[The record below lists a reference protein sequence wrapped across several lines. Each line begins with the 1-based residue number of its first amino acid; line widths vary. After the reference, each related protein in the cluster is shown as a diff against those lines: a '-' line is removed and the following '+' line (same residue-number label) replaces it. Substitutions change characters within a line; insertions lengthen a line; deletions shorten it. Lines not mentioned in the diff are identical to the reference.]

1 MPRHSYH
8 DLQAQL
14 LTMQMMVNELSVDP
28 AFGVTTRAALKYELP
43 RIANTARCVIFMD
56 IDNLHTLNEKYSE
69 GGKNG
74 YEVMNGKIKRAIH
87 VRAADC
93 MLRARWFSG
102 DELVFILSSDNAEG
116 FCSRLAACLKNEGI
130 TATFAWVHATHNIER
145 DIEIAGSM
153 VQAAKRNNRRNSISF
168 TCAPAFAPE

>member
-14 LTMQMMVNELSVDP
+14 LALQLQVSELSVDP
-28 AFGVTTRAALKYELP
+28 AFGVTTRAALRYELP
-43 RIANTARCVIFMD
+43 RVANTARRVIFMD
-56 IDNLHTLNEKYSE
+56 IDNMHALNDKYSE

-74 YEVMNGKIKRAIH
+74 YEIMNGKIKRAIH

-93 MLRARWFSG
+93 VLRARWFSG
-102 DELVFILSSDNAEG
+102 DEFAFILSSDNADG

-130 TATFAWVHATHNIER
+130 TATFAWVPATHDLEQ
-145 DIEIAGSM
+145 DIKNAGAM
-153 VQAAKRNNRRNSISF
+153 VQAAKKNNRRNSIN
-168 TCAPAFAPE
+168 APALAFAMA